1 MGNHRRNPRKS
12 EHVAVL
18 IRITEADKDWLERV
32 CAENGISRDN
42 IMRLILSSA
51 RATWDEFGEQAKQS
65 LFGEIKVCV
74 EEAAQAAIR
83 KAVEASPAVKVE
95 RALRSPPP
103 RRR

>member
-1 MGNHRRNPRKS
+1 MGNHRRNRLKPK
-12 EHVAVL
+12 HIAL
-18 IRITEADKDWLERV
+18 QIRITEEDRDFLERV

-65 LFGEIKVCV
+65 LFTEMRSCV
-74 EEAAQAAIR
+74 EEAAEAAIR
-83 KAVEASPAVKVE
+83 KAVEASPTVKVS

-103 RRR
+103 PRR